1 MAGFFNRMYY
11 GDPRKPDLKKE
22 DVQGSRI
29 KMFFTVL
36 PIRFWQLIQLNLL
49 YSIFW
54 IPSVLLLNIQGLI
67 MQETN
72 EPVSILFFFL
82 LIPCLVIAGPATA
95 GMTYIVRNW
104 ARDEHAWV
112 WSDFKDAWKENWK
125 QGLIMMLIN
134 GVLLLLLNV
143 NLQFYGA
150 MVAEN
155 SLFLI
160 LYYMMI
166 VLAVVVG
173 MMNMFIFPL
182 MVTYRLPVKHL
193 IRNAFILTMVKLP
206 FTFIVFLGAAAL
218 VVLSLIY
225 LFSIPFFL
233 VGLTFPAFI
242 VLSYVNWI
250 FDKYINNRM
259 QGEGVEE
266 EVEVEGIEAEEEE
279 ETQSLGEPEGEP
291 V

>member
-11 GDPRKPDLKKE
+11 GDPRKPDLKKD
-22 DVQGSRI
+22 DVEGNRL

-54 IPSVLLLNIQGLI
+54 IPSVILLNIQGLL

-72 EPVSILFFFL
+72 EPVSILFFLL
-82 LIPCLVIAGPATA
+82 LIPCLMIAGPSTA
-95 GMTYIVRNW
+95 GMTYIVRRW

-125 QGLIMMLIN
+125 QGLIIMLIN
-134 GVLLLLLNV
+134 GVLLLLFNV

-155 SLFLI
+155 TLFLI

-166 VLAVVVG
+166 VLAVVIA

-182 MVTYRLPVKHL
+182 MVTYRLPIKHL
-193 IRNAFILTMVKLP
+193 LRNAFILTMVKLP
-206 FTFIVFLGAAAL
+206 FTFLVLIVAAAL

-225 LFSIPFFL
+225 LVSIPFFV

-266 EVEVEGIEAEEEE
+266 EVEVEELENEAEEALE
-279 ETQSLGEPEGEP
+279 LGDP

>member
-11 GDPRKPDLKKE
+11 GDPRKPDLKKD
-22 DVQGSRI
+22 DVEGNRL

-54 IPSVLLLNIQGLI
+54 IPSVILLNIQGLL

-72 EPVSILFFFL
+72 EPVSILFFLL
-82 LIPCLVIAGPATA
+82 LIPCLMIAGPSTA
-95 GMTYIVRNW
+95 GMTYIVRKW

-125 QGLIMMLIN
+125 QGLIIMLIN
-134 GVLLLLLNV
+134 GVLLLLFNV

-155 SLFLI
+155 TLFLI

-166 VLAVVVG
+166 VLAVVIA

-182 MVTYRLPVKHL
+182 MVTYRLPIKHL
-193 IRNAFILTMVKLP
+193 LRNAFILTMVKLP
-206 FTFIVFLGAAAL
+206 FTFLVLIVAAAL

-225 LFSIPFFL
+225 LVSIPFFV

-266 EVEVEGIEAEEEE
+266 EVEVEELENEAEEALE
-279 ETQSLGEPEGEP
+279 LGDP

>member
-11 GDPRKPDLKKE
+11 GDPRKPDLKKD
-22 DVQGSRI
+22 DVEGNRL

-36 PIRFWQLIQLNLL
+36 PILFWQLIQLNLL

-54 IPSVLLLNIQGLI
+54 IPSVILLNIQGLL

-72 EPVSILFFFL
+72 EPVSILFFLL
-82 LIPCLVIAGPATA
+82 LIPCLMIAGPSTA
-95 GMTYIVRNW
+95 GMTYIVRRW

-125 QGLIMMLIN
+125 QGLIIMLIN
-134 GVLLLLLNV
+134 GVLLLLFNV

-155 SLFLI
+155 TLFLI

-166 VLAVVVG
+166 VLAVVIA

-182 MVTYRLPVKHL
+182 MVTYRLPIKHL
-193 IRNAFILTMVKLP
+193 LRNAFILTMVKLP
-206 FTFIVFLGAAAL
+206 FTFLVLIVAAAL

-225 LFSIPFFL
+225 LVSIPFFV

-266 EVEVEGIEAEEEE
+266 EVEVEELENEAEEALE
-279 ETQSLGEPEGEP
+279 LGDP